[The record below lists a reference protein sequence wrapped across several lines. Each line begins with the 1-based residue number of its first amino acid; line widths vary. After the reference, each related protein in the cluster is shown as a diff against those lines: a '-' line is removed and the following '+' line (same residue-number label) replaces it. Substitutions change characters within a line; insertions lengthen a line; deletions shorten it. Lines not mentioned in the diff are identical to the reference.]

1 MHNYY
6 VKINGF
12 DKDIFKKRGN
22 WREYKK
28 GDKKIDLVY
37 IDRFNYIPPKFLY
50 NMKINF
56 ENFTMILEGGNK
68 RKIVDLFLQDSKT
81 KKYVPK
87 QIAFDPNNIEDE
99 IIDFIQPRKIYIVK
113 PIHGSG
119 GSDILRIK
127 NKNEFLGSLTKL
139 KKIYR
144 TKDKLIKDNKNW
156 VLQEYLKKPL
166 LYNKK
171 KFHIRAYVIL
181 SDTGKGFL
189 ASSFLVILAKKEYR
203 VSNLEDNEIHDTHR
217 DNVSEIIDDRNFG
230 LFNQEEYL
238 KIKKAIVKISKI
250 FIQKAKVECY
260 NNVKDCFHIF
270 GLDIMFEKD
279 YNPIFIEANITPGTL
294 RYNYLLEGIMQEI
307 VDKKFPPKNKIKRNN
322 HLIKL

>member
-1 MHNYY
+1 MRKATREMT
-6 VKINGF
+6 KILSSV
-12 DKDIFKKRGN
+12 D
-22 WREYKK
+22 
-28 GDKKIDLVY
+28 V
-37 IDRFNYIPPKFLY
+37 
-50 NMKINF
+50 
-56 ENFTMILEGGNK
+56 ILEVLDARAPVSTSNPVIK
-68 RKIVDLFLQDSKT
+68 
-81 KKYVPK
+81 
-87 QIAFDPNNIEDE
+87 E
-99 IIDFIQPRKIYIVK
+99 ITQGK
-113 PIHGSG
+113 PIITLLNK
-119 GSDILRIK
+119 SDLSDPIY
-127 NKNEFLGSLTKL
+127 NEKWIDYFKQDKQHPHCQFCWDAERNGVRTQRNSTFVDLTKL

-144 TKDKLIKDNKNW
+144 IKDKLIKDNKNW

-203 VSNLEDNEIHDTHR
+203 VSNLEDKEIHDTHR